1 MIKGFEFS
9 EGGRS
14 YSCMVEERF
23 GQENEHWWWFTV
35 SSDGQRYAPFQA
47 SRDDTRTSVQKR
59 IVEFYEHRLWVRAQ
73 PVQRGAQ
80 FGSRPA
86 AQVVAP
92 AAPATNG
99 AAKPAAAVA
108 KKAAPVKSAKSS
120 AKSAAKS
127 VSRAMSRAKV
137 APRAK
142 AKPAAKGRKVARA

>member
-23 GQENEHWWWFTV
+23 GQEDEHWWWFTV

-86 AQVVAP
+86 AAQAP
-92 AAPATNG
+92 AAAAVVTNG
-99 AAKPAAAVA
+99 AAKPTPAV
-108 KKAAPVKSAKSS
+108 KKPAPVK
-120 AKSAAKS
+120 AAKPAAKPAARGAS
-127 VSRAMSRAKV
+127 KAKV

-142 AKPAAKGRKVARA
+142 AKPVSKGRKVARA